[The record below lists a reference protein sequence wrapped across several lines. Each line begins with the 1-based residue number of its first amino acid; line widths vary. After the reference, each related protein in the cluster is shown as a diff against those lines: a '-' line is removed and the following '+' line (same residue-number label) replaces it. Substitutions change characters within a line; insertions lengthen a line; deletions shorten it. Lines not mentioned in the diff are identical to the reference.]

1 MEVVHNYRRNFSKFV
16 ALEEQ
21 LEKVEKERQVLKQ
34 TDKSNDDLI
43 EYEKELEA
51 VEQEVA
57 EVSQ

>member
-43 EYEKELEA
+43 DYEKELEA

>member
-43 EYEKELEA
+43 DYEKELEA

-57 EVSQ
+57 